1 MARVKGGIKKRIKEE
16 EELTFD
22 QKRIAEFSK
31 SLIKKAD
38 LKGAISEKE
47 MEFFTKLITKKK
59 K

>member
-1 MARVKGGIKKRIKEE
+1 MAGKSYMKKKEEE

-31 SLIKKAD
+31 SLIEKAN

>member
-1 MARVKGGIKKRIKEE
+1 MAGKSYMKKKKEE

-22 QKRIAEFSK
+22 QKRFTEFSK
-31 SLIKKAD
+31 SLIEKAN